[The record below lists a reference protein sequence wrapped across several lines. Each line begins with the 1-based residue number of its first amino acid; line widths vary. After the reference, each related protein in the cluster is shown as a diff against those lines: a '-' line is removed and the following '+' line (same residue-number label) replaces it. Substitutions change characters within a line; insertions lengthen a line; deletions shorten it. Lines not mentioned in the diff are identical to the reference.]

1 LGISP
6 ASYGISDDW
15 RNMMSPEEVVDDRRE
30 STQSRRRTDASSLLL
45 PIPSLR
51 EELREEKQPYQPD
64 PMDHIVEECEQ
75 RDDSLGQSDSSTSSC
90 DTKDTSKY
98 AVETV
103 MVPPEAIKLNE
114 RTILAPIEE
123 DCIAAGKGMHAV
135 IALWEKVNKLL
146 VENQKL
152 SDQMFEFRRSS
163 DERTTPFQNVFEE
176 VRGPR
181 WSSLTSDESNTLFA
195 LTNQSRIL
203 RTKLNEEGGELRK
216 LRREHEQL
224 LEEKSVADSS
234 VAFLKAEIEKVVQKA
249 VEIKHA
255 GDRKT
260 KTLEN
265 QLVEASR
272 RADKAE
278 RRRKELEFK
287 LADVLSSQQQVK
299 RNKLLQK

>member
-1 LGISP
+1 
-6 ASYGISDDW
+6 
-15 RNMMSPEEVVDDRRE
+15 
-30 STQSRRRTDASSLLL
+30 
-45 PIPSLR
+45 
-51 EELREEKQPYQPD
+51 
-64 PMDHIVEECEQ
+64 
-75 RDDSLGQSDSSTSSC
+75 
-90 DTKDTSKY
+90 
-98 AVETV
+98 
-103 MVPPEAIKLNE
+103 
-114 RTILAPIEE
+114 
-123 DCIAAGKGMHAV
+123 
-135 IALWEKVNKLL
+135 
-146 VENQKL
+146 
-152 SDQMFEFRRSS
+152 
-163 DERTTPFQNVFEE
+163 
-176 VRGPR
+176 
-181 WSSLTSDESNTLFA
+181 

-224 LEEKSVADSS
+224 LEEKSVAASS